1 MTFKIWWKHFFE
13 LPLPSHVLL
22 FDIAVNNGHIKS
34 ILLSFYIFFKI
45 QVSFLKIL
53 LTYFQREGKGRR
65 ERNMEVWE
73 KHLSVA
79 SLTSPTGDLA
89 HNPGMCPDWELNQRP
104 FGSQASAQ
112 STEPHQ
118 PGLLLYFFLFVIK
131 VFPLFFRTLEEAT
144 FFSHSSKDVF
154 FLFVCLFCFVF

>member
-1 MTFKIWWKHFFE
+1 
-13 LPLPSHVLL
+13 
-22 FDIAVNNGHIKS
+22 
-34 ILLSFYIFFKI
+34 
-45 QVSFLKIL
+45 
-53 LTYFQREGKGRR
+53 
-65 ERNMEVWE
+65 MEVWE